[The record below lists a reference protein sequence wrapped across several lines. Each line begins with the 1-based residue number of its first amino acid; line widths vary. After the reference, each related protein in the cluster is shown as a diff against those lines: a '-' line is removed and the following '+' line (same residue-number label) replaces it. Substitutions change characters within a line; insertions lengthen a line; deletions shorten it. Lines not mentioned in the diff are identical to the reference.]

1 MRPRSTGS
9 FPLFLGILAALATT
23 PFATAQIP
31 TIDPRSTEP
40 IDLIFEEPVSVIDAY
55 KALGKAWG
63 INFLFDPK
71 LRDHELSIVLEKVT
85 PLHGLENLLRSAN
98 HFYTVVD
105 PRTLLIADDT
115 PQNRRTYESQ
125 VIQTFRLAN
134 GEVKD
139 AMTMLRSL
147 LGVKHVS
154 ANLENNSLAIR
165 DTADKVLIAE
175 KIIRRN
181 DQPQGEI
188 VVEIDLLTIKRENLQ
203 GLGLQPASESPAAAP
218 GEAPARLATGE
229 IERLRSESSTRA
241 LAQPKL
247 NILAGSPGKMRLS
260 DRLRLANDSSST
272 ASAGQEDRPFIHQ
285 EVGLALE
292 VQPWVHSTTEVS
304 LNLTV
309 EVDTLTGWMN
319 RADEPD
325 QPIFGTRS
333 FESSLRVRD
342 GETYLLTGLMIAP
355 ERTATGTQ
363 RASMQFGSFLQS
375 VAGGREVVL
384 ALTPR
389 IVRGPGFEGDAQEPL
404 WVGTEAAINLAGSGP
419 RVTARGT
426 GPFGTEK
433 PPLTTTDREK
443 LRERLRERLK
453 EQEENA
459 SDQ

>member
-1 MRPRSTGS
+1 MRLRSTGS

-31 TIDPRSTEP
+31 NIDPRSTEP

-55 KALGKAWG
+55 RALGKAWG

-71 LRDHELSIVLEKVT
+71 LRDHKLSIVLENVT

-105 PRTLLIADDT
+105 PQTLLIADDT

-147 LGVKHVS
+147 LGLKHVS
-154 ANLENNSLAIR
+154 ANLENNSLVVR
-165 DTADKVLIAE
+165 DTADKVLVAE
-175 KIIRRN
+175 KILRRN
-181 DQPQGEI
+181 DQPKGEI
-188 VVEIDLLTIKRENLQ
+188 VLEVDLLTIKREDLQ
-203 GLGLQPASESPAAAP
+203 GLALQPATDSPVAAP

-260 DRLRLANDSSST
+260 DRLRLPNEPSST
-272 ASAGQEDRPFIHQ
+272 ASAGQDSPFINQ
-285 EVGLALE
+285 EVGLTLE
-292 VQPWVHSTTEVS
+292 VQPRVHSAADVS
-304 LNLTV
+304 LKLTV
-309 EVDTLTGWMN
+309 EVDTLTDWMS
-319 RADEPD
+319 RAGEPE
-325 QPIFGTRS
+325 QPIFGRRS
-333 FESSLRVRD
+333 FESSLRLRD

-355 ERTATGTQ
+355 ESATQGTQ
-363 RASMQFGSFLQS
+363 RASKQFGSFLQS
-375 VAGGREVVL
+375 SAGGREVVL
-384 ALTPR
+384 GLTPR

-404 WVGTEAAINLAGSGP
+404 WVGTEAAINLAGSGT
-419 RVTARGT
+419 RVTARGA
-426 GPFGTEK
+426 GPFGIEEA
-433 PPLTTTDREK
+433 PLAAADREK
-443 LRERLRERLK
+443 LRERLRERLQEQK
-453 EQEENA
+453 ESA
-459 SDQ
+459 TDQ